1 MMVYRVR
8 PIEGFTNLTFHQSGA
23 DAVRVGCVVVVVVAV
38 GVHITEVIV
47 VVVIGG
53 AQPPPD
59 GPQGPKNTEPG
70 LSDIHPMTSYSFF

>member
-1 MMVYRVR
+1 MGRLSLSLLHLTPHTAKSGEDARR
-8 PIEGFTNLTFHQSGA
+8 PGSI
-23 DAVRVGCVVVVVVAV
+23 VIVVVAV
-38 GVHITEVIV
+38 GVHITEAIAVAG
-47 VVVIGG
+47 IGG